1 MERIK
6 VCLLPLI
13 LTACTATP
21 AQEAAQQA
29 PLRIASLNPCSDAIL
44 AEVADPA
51 QIAGLSSYSSDP
63 ASSSM
68 DIATARRF
76 AALGDSVEEV
86 AAVRP
91 DLVLTTNFMAPAS
104 ARALERM
111 GMRLERVGMAPSV
124 ADSYAQIRQIARIA
138 GHPERGEA
146 LVRRIEA
153 ALAAAAPPPD
163 AQPIPALVWQS
174 GGMVPGQDTMISQ
187 LLARTG
193 FANVAGDM
201 GLKQADLLPLERV
214 LARPP
219 QVILTAGNLHG
230 NEDRLLRHPALASLT
245 GTARARLD
253 PSLLWCGGPTI
264 VRAAERLAEVRR
276 AMTRTTPQS
285 PPLKRRGSISEA
297 PSSSEEGVGGGG
309 RPHNILGAAR

>member
-1 MERIK
+1 MFGI
-6 VCLLPLI
+6 LLPLA
-13 LTACTATP
+13 LAACTATP
-21 AQEAAQQA
+21 AHEARQA

-68 DIATARRF
+68 DLTTARRF
-76 AALGDSVEEV
+76 PALGDSVEEV

-91 DLVLTTNFMAPAS
+91 DVVLATDFLAPAS
-104 ARALERM
+104 AASLERM
-111 GMRLERVGMAPSV
+111 GMRLERVGMAPTV
-124 ADSYAQIRQIARIA
+124 ADSLTQVRQIARIA

-146 LVRRIEA
+146 LVARIEA
-153 ALAAAAPPPD
+153 ALTAAAPPPG
-163 AQPIPALVWQS
+163 ARPIPTLVWQS

-193 FANVAGDM
+193 FANAAGAM

-214 LARPP
+214 LAAPP
-219 QVILTAGNLHG
+219 QLILTAGNLHG
-230 NEDRLLRHPALASLT
+230 NEDRMLRHPALAGLA

-264 VRAAERLAEVRR
+264 IRAAERLAQVRR
-276 AMTRTTPQS
+276 TMAQ
-285 PPLKRRGSISEA
+285 
-297 PSSSEEGVGGGG
+297 
-309 RPHNILGAAR
+309 

>member
-1 MERIK
+1 M
-6 VCLLPLI
+6 LAPLA
-13 LTACTATP
+13 LAACTATP
-21 AQEAAQQA
+21 AHEAPQA

-91 DLVLTTNFMAPAS
+91 DLVLTTNFMPPAS

-111 GMRLERVGMAPSV
+111 GVRLEKVGMAPSV
-124 ADSYAQIRQIARIA
+124 ADSFAQIRQVARVA

-146 LVRRIEA
+146 LIRRIEA
-153 ALAAAAPPPD
+153 ALERAAPAPGLR
-163 AQPIPALVWQS
+163 AIPALVWQS
-174 GGMVPGQDTMISQ
+174 GGMVPGQDTMISE
-187 LLARTG
+187 LLTRTG
-193 FANVAGDM
+193 FANAAGPM
-201 GLKQADLLPLERV
+201 GLKQADLLPLEQV
-214 LARPP
+214 LANPP

-230 NEDRLLRHPALASLT
+230 NEDRLLRHPALASLH
-245 GTARARLD
+245 GTTRARLD
-253 PSLLWCGGPTI
+253 PGLLWCGGPTI
-264 VRAAERLAEVRR
+264 VRAAERLAAVRG
-276 AMTRTTPQS
+276 Q
-285 PPLKRRGSISEA
+285 LGS
-297 PSSSEEGVGGGG
+297 
-309 RPHNILGAAR
+309 